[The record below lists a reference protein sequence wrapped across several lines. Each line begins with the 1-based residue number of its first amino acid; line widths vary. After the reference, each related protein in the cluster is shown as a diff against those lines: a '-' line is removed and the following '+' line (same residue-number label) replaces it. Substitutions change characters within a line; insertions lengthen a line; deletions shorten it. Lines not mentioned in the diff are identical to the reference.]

1 VTSAALS
8 LGTVKSGDLLTGW
21 FLQYNAS
28 GQVSVSDNLNG
39 AWTRSVAEPFSGSR
53 GDVALYY
60 LANAKAGST
69 TLTITAPAAT
79 YLQGTA
85 SEYSGVA
92 TSNPLVTA
100 ARAKG
105 TGIAASSGATGSVS
119 AGDLVYGALQT
130 GKAPGSATAGS
141 SQGVPFT
148 TRTALANWTD
158 GSEDILS
165 SAAGAQQATL
175 RLGRSTKWFMVGAA
189 FAPAT
194 HISGQALSAS
204 HLSTGPSSFDL
215 LLGILVSVLF
225 SMVLVRRR
233 RMAQGQDLVH
243 GLGWGG
249 GPVNHRRQPN

>member
-1 VTSAALS
+1 VTSAAFS
-8 LGTVKSGDLLTGW
+8 LGSVNRGDLLTGW
-21 FLQYNAS
+21 FLQSNAS
-28 GQVSVSDNLNG
+28 GQVRVSDNLNG
-39 AWTRSVAEPFSGSR
+39 TWTRSVAEPFRGTH

-60 LANAKAGST
+60 LANAKAGTT

-79 YLQGTA
+79 YIQGTA
-85 SEYSGVA
+85 SEYRGVA

-105 TGIAASSGATGSVS
+105 TGTAASSGATGSVP

-130 GKAPGSATAGS
+130 GKAPGSVTAGS
-141 SQGVPFT
+141 SQGVQFT

-175 RLGRSTKWFMVGAA
+175 SLGTSTKWFMVGAA
-189 FAPAT
+189 FAPAANNA
-194 HISGQALSAS
+194 SQALSAS
-204 HLSTGPSSFDL
+204 HLSTGQRS
-215 LLGILVSVLF
+215 LGPLPAILASVLF

-233 RMAQGQDLVH
+233 RILRDRLRLTRAINTLV
-243 GLGWGG
+243 GRNPLMF
-249 GPVNHRRQPN
+249 R